1 MPKRDG
7 KERMR
12 KMTRAIE
19 REREDRNEG
28 ADNGSGQQ
36 NEYRHALFFP
46 DL

>member
-1 MPKRDG
+1 MPKLGRAEGTSEKEGAREGG
-7 KERMR
+7 K
-12 KMTRAIE
+12 KS
-19 REREDRNEG
+19 EG